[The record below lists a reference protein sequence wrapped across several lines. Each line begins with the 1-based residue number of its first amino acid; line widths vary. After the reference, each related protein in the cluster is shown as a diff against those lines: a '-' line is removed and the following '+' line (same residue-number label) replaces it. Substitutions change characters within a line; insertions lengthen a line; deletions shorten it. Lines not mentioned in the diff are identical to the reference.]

1 MGLASGRS
9 EPNRSAS
16 VGEAVAN
23 LGHKIELTG
32 TTSLGKWLLSLSAA
46 ETALSS
52 YYMYKSHLVRD

>member
-16 VGEAVAN
+16 VGAAVAN

-32 TTSLGKWLLSLSAA
+32 TTSLALLVCEDADAYSNQ
-46 ETALSS
+46 
-52 YYMYKSHLVRD
+52 VRNFRIAI